1 MNDMSDNSE
10 LQVRDRGPGAVLA
23 AARVAQNLT
32 VADVARQ
39 LKLSANQVMAL
50 EAGHFERLPGPV
62 FVRGF
67 VRNYARLLKVDP
79 ERLLDMLGDSPAPH
93 PKNDMPTARGVPFP
107 TASVRRWPRY
117 AVFGLLL
124 AIAGL
129 AAYEFHWSD
138 RLNFVTSSPPATDV
152 ATREMKQP
160 PTSASAASTVSKPVQ
175 PAIVEQPAAGQSES
189 TARQPEAETA
199 VAVASPARSPT
210 GESELR
216 FVVERD
222 CWVQVR
228 DADGRT
234 LLTRLLHG
242 GSEERVN
249 GKPPFAVVVG
259 RADAV
264 RLFYNE
270 RTIDLSPHVVRDG
283 IARLTLK

>member
-1 MNDMSDNSE
+1 MNDMADSSE

-39 LKLSANQVMAL
+39 LKLSANQIMAL
-50 EAGHFERLPGPV
+50 EAGDFERLPGPV

-79 ERLLDMLGDSPAPH
+79 DRLLDMLGDAPGPQ

-117 AVFGLLL
+117 AVFALLL

-138 RLNFVTSSPPATDV
+138 RLNVVTSSPPATDA
-152 ATREMKQP
+152 ATREVKQP
-160 PTSASAASTVSKPVQ
+160 STSADAADTASKPVQ
-175 PAIVEQPAAGQSES
+175 AIVTEQPAAGHEP

-199 VAVASPARSPT
+199 VAVPSLARSAT
-210 GESELR
+210 GANELR
-216 FVVERD
+216 FVIERD
-222 CWVQVR
+222 CWIQVR

-234 LLTRLLHG
+234 LLTRLVHG

-249 GKPPFAVVVG
+249 GKAPFAVVVG

-264 RLFYNE
+264 RLYYNQQLV
-270 RTIDLSPHVVRDG
+270 DLASHAVRDG
-283 IARLTLK
+283 VARLTLK

>member
-1 MNDMSDNSE
+1 MNDMADSSE

-39 LKLSANQVMAL
+39 LKLSANQIMAL
-50 EAGHFERLPGPV
+50 EAGDFERLPGPV

-79 ERLLDMLGDSPAPH
+79 DRLLDMLGDAPGPQ

-117 AVFGLLL
+117 AVFALLL

-138 RLNFVTSSPPATDV
+138 RLNVVSSA
-152 ATREMKQP
+152 
-160 PTSASAASTVSKPVQ
+160 PTSAGAADTASKPVQ
-175 PAIVEQPAAGQSES
+175 AIVTEQPAAGHEP

-199 VAVASPARSPT
+199 VAVPSLARSAT
-210 GESELR
+210 GANELR
-216 FVVERD
+216 FVIERD
-222 CWVQVR
+222 CWIQVR

-234 LLTRLLHG
+234 LLTRLVHG

-249 GKPPFAVVVG
+249 GKAPFAVVVG

-264 RLFYNE
+264 RLYYNQQLV
-270 RTIDLSPHVVRDG
+270 DLASHAVRDG
-283 IARLTLK
+283 VARLTLK